1 MTPYC
6 DAFPIAGT
14 SHSSY
19 VPGVWTKK
27 ADIDQIILSGAIE
40 VNARRKLPPNFSLP
54 MLPPPIYSTYRD
66 QQGAL
71 QSLDA
76 SPFSSETL
84 AVPPPY
90 SPRGYM
96 LEMHSVV
103 SLNEEPQRWDACSSS
118 TVFHKFQVTLS
129 LSCVSYH
136 YGHQSSSHFCW
147 WESMFYV
154 HLCSLHL
161 TGRLEK
167 QQRRRFNYCNLSV
180 KWNSSGHIDVYGQ
193 CLAFFSLYF
202 FSLSSSNSDC
212 TTNTDPFSSQNC
224 CTTPFYG

>member
-1 MTPYC
+1 MTSYC

-40 VNARRKLPPNFSLP
+40 VNARRKSPPNFSLP

-96 LEMHSVV
+96 MEMHSVV
-103 SLNEEPQRWDACSSS
+103 SSNEEPQRWDACSSS
-118 TVFHKFQVTLS
+118 TVFHKSFKLHSVCLVFLTIMDTS
-129 LSCVSYH
+129 LLPIFAGGSP
-136 YGHQSSSHFCW
+136 
-147 WESMFYV
+147 
-154 HLCSLHL
+154 CS
-161 TGRLEK
+161 T
-167 QQRRRFNYCNLSV
+167 FTFAPY
-180 KWNSSGHIDVYGQ
+180 
-193 CLAFFSLYF
+193 
-202 FSLSSSNSDC
+202 
-212 TTNTDPFSSQNC
+212 T
-224 CTTPFYG
+224 